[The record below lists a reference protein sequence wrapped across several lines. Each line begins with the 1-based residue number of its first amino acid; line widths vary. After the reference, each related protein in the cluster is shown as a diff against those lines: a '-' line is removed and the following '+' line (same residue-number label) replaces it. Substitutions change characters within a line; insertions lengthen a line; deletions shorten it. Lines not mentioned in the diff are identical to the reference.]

1 MRSVVTPNDVT
12 MKKLWCV
19 SIVAFCATLSIHA
32 ASKETSEQCDSLRA
46 TTTTEAAVA
55 TAAEVAATSAP
66 TDTTALADTTATTTE
81 PQTFKLFYVRDEIV
95 VREDYLD
102 NAEQMRQI
110 REHLASSP
118 HIDSI
123 TIRAYASPEGA
134 FRHNRYL
141 SQQRAVAARD
151 FILQNASGRSD
162 LSEENIRLCPMDE
175 NWEGLREAVEQNYHR
190 HDRARVLA
198 IIDDDRVGPQTKKWR
213 LEQLDGGYTWK
224 YLLRKYMQRLRYAT
238 WVCIWESPEPEPEPE
253 PVPRPEFETVPEVAP
268 IAYTPTF
275 EAPQTD
281 ISNERRSEAHRK
293 RTILALKTNMLYDA
307 VSVLN
312 FAVEFPINEHFS
324 VLYEHHC
331 PWWLSKNN
339 RYCLEYLTF
348 GGEFR
353 WWFAPRVKPES
364 EKRKLRDA
372 LVGHFLGVY
381 GYGGKFDFQAKTKM
395 GCVQGDPLSFG
406 LTYGYSLPVSRYLN
420 IEFSISAGYVRVPYQ
435 HYIPTP
441 DWQILI
447 RDRDR
452 AGVAHYFGP
461 TKAEISLVIPIRAN
475 FKVRDTATA
484 RIKAGK
490 KGGER

>member
-1 MRSVVTPNDVT
+1 

-134 FRHNRYL
+134 FHHNRYL

-198 IIDDDRVGPQTKKWR
+198 IIDDDRVGP
-213 LEQLDGGYTWK
+213 
-224 YLLRKYMQRLRYAT
+224 
-238 WVCIWESPEPEPEPE
+238 
-253 PVPRPEFETVPEVAP
+253 
-268 IAYTPTF
+268 
-275 EAPQTD
+275 
-281 ISNERRSEAHRK
+281 
-293 RTILALKTNMLYDA
+293 
-307 VSVLN
+307 
-312 FAVEFPINEHFS
+312 
-324 VLYEHHC
+324 
-331 PWWLSKNN
+331 
-339 RYCLEYLTF
+339 
-348 GGEFR
+348 
-353 WWFAPRVKPES
+353 
-364 EKRKLRDA
+364 
-372 LVGHFLGVY
+372 
-381 GYGGKFDFQAKTKM
+381 
-395 GCVQGDPLSFG
+395 
-406 LTYGYSLPVSRYLN
+406 
-420 IEFSISAGYVRVPYQ
+420 
-435 HYIPTP
+435 
-441 DWQILI
+441 
-447 RDRDR
+447 
-452 AGVAHYFGP
+452 
-461 TKAEISLVIPIRAN
+461 
-475 FKVRDTATA
+475 
-484 RIKAGK
+484 
-490 KGGER
+490 